1 MFRSFLRLLSR
12 CYRLALPY
20 GRLKLF
26 AVLGLV
32 LVNGLLQLVGVTSVF
47 PFFALAAD
55 PERIRKSR
63 IGVWLLHYL
72 PPMTTNH
79 LLVMA
84 GCFAIAMLVLA
95 SLGSMMS
102 ENLRIRYA
110 YGFCHWLR
118 RRLFESYAGQ
128 PYAFFLHRNSA
139 DLNQKLWD
147 ILAFIQNVLLP
158 IGEILTRL
166 VLVLLLVGAVFFVQP
181 WAALGAVVIFGGFYL
196 LTFLWLRPR
205 TRAIGNGLQLHNVGF
220 GKNTNQFL
228 HGIKTVLVHGK
239 SRHFMDKALEHSAR
253 LGHFQSKMPI
263 YSNGPRYLIEP
274 VAFGGLMAIV
284 VVLALRGRS
293 FSDIL
298 PNLTVMAF
306 AGYRLL
312 PALQLLY
319 IQLVTVAA
327 NQYTLNQLE
336 EEITKIEKQAAAMA
350 GTPRCGVRT
359 AQRAVPTNAASQP
372 LAFQREL
379 RLENIAFQYPA
390 ASAPVLDGFS
400 LTIAKNESV
409 GIAGPSG
416 SGKSTLVDLILG
428 LHAPQS
434 GAIRVDG
441 ELLTGRNM
449 ASWRQMIGYVPQD
462 IYLLDETIADN
473 IAFGVDA
480 KDIDPAALREAALGA
495 QILDFIEKELP
506 HGFQTTVGERGVR
519 LSGGQRQRI
528 GLARALYHR
537 PQVLILDEATS
548 ALDHQTELAVMETIH
563 RLQGTL
569 TIITIAHRLS
579 TLERCDRI
587 IRMESGG
594 IVAKTE
600 SGIRK

>member
-55 PERIRKSR
+55 PDRIRKSR
-63 IGVWLLHYL
+63 IGGWLLHYL
-72 PPMTTNH
+72 PTMDTNH
-79 LLVMA
+79 LLVIA
-84 GCFAIAMLVLA
+84 GCFAITMLVLA
-95 SLGSMMS
+95 SLGSMVS

-118 RRLFESYAGQ
+118 RRVFESYAGQ
-128 PYAFFLHRNSA
+128 PYAFFLRRNSA
-139 DLNQKLWD
+139 ELNQKLWD
-147 ILAFIQNVLLP
+147 IQAFISNVLLP
-158 IGEILTRL
+158 VGEILTRL

-181 WAALGAVVIFGGFYL
+181 WVALGAVVIFGGFYL

-205 TRAIGNGLQLHNVGF
+205 TRAVGAGLQLHQVGF

-253 LGHFQSKMPI
+253 IGHFQGKIPI

-274 VAFGGLMAIV
+274 IAFGGLMAIV
-284 VVLALRGRS
+284 VVLALQGRP

-312 PALQLLY
+312 PTLQLLY
-319 IQLVTVAA
+319 SQLVIVAA
-327 NQYTLNQLE
+327 SNYTLKQLE
-336 EEITKIEKQAAAMA
+336 EEIFDIEKQPSVISPVP
-350 GTPRCGVRT
+350 TPR
-359 AQRAVPTNAASQP
+359 PIE
-372 LAFQREL
+372 FQREIM
-379 RLENIAFQYPA
+379 LEQVNFQYPGA
-390 ASAPVLDGFS
+390 VSPVLNDFRLS
-400 LTIAKNESV
+400 IKKNESV

-428 LHAPQS
+428 LHTPQT
-434 GAIRVDG
+434 GAILVDG
-441 ELLTGRNM
+441 EPLTEGNM
-449 ASWRQMIGYVPQD
+449 TSWRQMIGYVPQD
-462 IYLLDETIADN
+462 IYLLDDTIAAN
-473 IAFGVDA
+473 IAFGVDTQ
-480 KDIDPAALREAALGA
+480 DIDPVALREAALGA

-506 HGFQTTVGERGVR
+506 QGMQTAVGERGVR

-548 ALDHQTELAVMETIH
+548 ALDHQTEFAVMETIH

-587 IRMESGG
+587 IRLEGG
-594 IVAKTE
+594 RIVTK
-600 SGIRK
+600 S